1 MVRGCTGSG
10 MSGDGPSRPGLR
22 SGVRCV
28 CVLPEGQ
35 RDGLSPELTESGTGG
50 RESGRAGAQARGGAG
65 WTLFPA
71 TWATGNA
78 RHEGGKEGETGTDRQ
93 AETETERPELHRW
106 WPSTRQA
113 RSEGRTD
120 QDRQAETGT
129 ETDGQTPNCTG
140 GGQAPGRPGLK
151 EGRKRGPGQEDRHTD
166 PGCTGHGQRQA
177 GRVE

>member
-1 MVRGCTGSG
+1 MFCQK
-10 MSGDGPSRPGLR
+10 
-22 SGVRCV
+22 
-28 CVLPEGQ
+28 GQ

-151 EGRKRGPGQEDRHTD
+151 EESEDQDRRTD
-166 PGCTGHGQRQA
+166 TQTQAAQAMGSARQA
-177 GRVE
+177 G